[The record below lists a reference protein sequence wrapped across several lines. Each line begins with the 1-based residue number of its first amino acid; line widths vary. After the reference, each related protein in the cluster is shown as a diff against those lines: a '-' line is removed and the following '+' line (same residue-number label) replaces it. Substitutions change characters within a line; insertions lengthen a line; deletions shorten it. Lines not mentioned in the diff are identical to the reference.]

1 MIATNGNSWVEMV
14 YNGETVEDSLWR
26 EVSHCGKRPL
36 EVGVGRYVFQVF
48 NAKRSLLSS
57 SSSPTFHPICCL
69 SAAVAA
75 TSSSWT
81 PTPTPTRRTAN
92 YQPTIWAD
100 SYIQS
105 LPIEFKEEKYMHR
118 REKLEVEVKCLIGGQ
133 YDLVEQLELVD
144 IICQLGLEYHFDSMI
159 KDLLKSIG
167 SSKENINNL
176 IENNN
181 LYGLALLFRL
191 LREHGITNTSSLR
204 ADVLITN
211 IKRDGQSFNPNHQSD
226 VEGMLSLYEA
236 SYLAIEGEEELY
248 ESGKLAKE
256 QLRYIDS
263 YLISPQLA
271 ENINYALEIPLR
283 ENVNPTLLELAK
295 LDFNMVQSIYKA
307 ELQEMSRWWKN
318 LGLVCDELNFAR
330 DRLVENYLWAIGIAY
345 QPKFWRCREAI
356 TKIICLTTIID
367 DIYDVYGTLD
377 ELKLFTKAIEE
388 WKMDAA
394 HQLPDFM
401 KICFNALL
409 NTLNGIASSFS
420 MEKQLDILPCL
431 KRVLT
436 DLCKAFLVEANWYHN
451 RYTPTLDEYLEN
463 AWITI
468 AGICPLI
475 ASYCL
480 NDDMTIEDLNS
491 LEFYQPIV
499 RYSCLL
505 LRLYDDLGTTTA
517 EIQRGDVPKS
527 IQCYMN
533 ENNVLESVA
542 RDHIKCLIT
551 NYWKKLNNERA
562 KISRSIESFKK
573 ALVDMPRTAQCFYQ
587 YEDGYGEPSH
597 ETREQITCMIIEP
610 IPL

>member
-1 MIATNGNSWVEMV
+1 MAL
-14 YNGETVEDSLWR
+14 YL
-26 EVSHCGKRPL
+26 HFPL
-36 EVGVGRYVFQVF
+36 FRF

-57 SSSPTFHPICCL
+57 SSSPTFYPICCL
-69 SAAVAA
+69 SGAVTA
-75 TSSSWT
+75 TSSSLS
-81 PTPTPTRRTAN
+81 PTPTLTRRTAN

-105 LPIEFKEEKYMHR
+105 LPIDFKEEKYMYQ
-118 REKLEVEVKCLIGGQ
+118 REKLKIEVKCLIGQQ

-144 IICQLGLEYHFDSMI
+144 IICQLGLEYHFDSEI
-159 KDLLKSIG
+159 KDLLKSIS

-176 IENNN
+176 MENNN

-191 LREHGITNTSSLR
+191 VREHGITDASSLR
-204 ADVLITN
+204 ADDLITN
-211 IKRDGQSFNPNHQSD
+211 IKRDGQSFNRNHQRD
-226 VEGMLSLYEA
+226 VEGLLSLYEA

-248 ESGKLAKE
+248 ESGKLAME
-256 QLRYIDS
+256 HLRYIERH
-263 YLISPQLA
+263 LISPQLA
-271 ENINYALEIPLR
+271 ERIHYALEIPLHWRMPRLHTRWFIDSYGRR
-283 ENVNPTLLELAK
+283 ENANPPLLELAK

-330 DRLVENYLWAIGIAY
+330 DRLVENYLWAIGFAY

-377 ELKLFTKAIEE
+377 ELKLFTKAVEE

-401 KICFNALL
+401 KICFYALF
-409 NTLNGIASSFS
+409 NTVNGIASSFS

-436 DLCKAFLVEANWYHN
+436 DLCKAFLVEAKWYHN

-480 NDDMTIEDLNS
+480 SDDMTIEDLNS
-491 LEFYQPIV
+491 LEFYQPTV

-533 ENNVLESVA
+533 QNNDLESVA
-542 RDHIKCLIT
+542 RDYIKCLIR

-562 KISRSIESFKK
+562 TLSKSIESFKK

-587 YEDGYGEPSH
+587 YEDGYGEPNH
-597 ETREQITCMIIEP
+597 ETRERITCMIIEP